1 MTSTIADIIRNGLV
15 FDVKNWGNSMETGD
29 LLAAVDTLF
38 STLES
43 RQIEYLLVGGIAM
56 LSYVEGRNTQDIDFI
71 LSKQALDNL
80 PELAV
85 IEENRDFIR
94 GNVGSLQVDVLLTQ
108 NKLFELINQQY
119 AVEKRLG
126 NRMIRC
132 ATVEGLLI
140 LKFYAL
146 PSLYRQGDFGRV
158 SLYENDITQLLLKYS
173 VELEKIFSVL
183 NTHLLRSDVQAIQ
196 ETARDIQSRI
206 QRFKA
211 QHRQLDQIE
220 PAEPDLDL

>member
-94 GNVGSLQVDVLLTQ
+94 GNVGSLQVDILLTQ
-108 NKLFELINQQY
+108 NKLFELVNQQY
-119 AVEKRLG
+119 AVEKQFG

-183 NTHLLRSDVQAIQ
+183 STHLLRSDVQAIQ

-206 QRFKA
+206 QRFKV

-220 PAEPDLDL
+220 PAEPDLGV

>member
-15 FDVKNWGNSMETGD
+15 FDVKNWGSSMETGD

-38 STLES
+38 VTLES

-56 LSYVEGRNTQDIDFI
+56 LSYIEGRNTQDIDFI
-71 LSKQALDNL
+71 LSRQALDSL

-94 GNVGSLQVDVLLTQ
+94 GNFGALQVDVLLTQ
-108 NKLFELINQQY
+108 NKLFELISQQY
-119 AVEKRLG
+119 AVEQSFG

-132 ATVEGLLI
+132 ATVEGLII

-146 PSLYRQGDFGRV
+146 PSLYRQGDFDRV

-173 VELEKIFSVL
+173 VELETIFNVL
-183 NTHLLRSDVQAIQ
+183 TPHLLRSDVQAIQ
-196 ETARDIQSRI
+196 EAASDIQSRI

-211 QHRQLDQIE
+211 QHRQLDQASGQE
-220 PAEPDLDL
+220 L